1 MSAPDPMQAPAIR
14 WGILGAGGIAAKFA
28 DAVRDYTQS
37 QVVAAA
43 SASSIERARDFV
55 AAHDAGEAYQS
66 YEQLVAR
73 DDIDAVYVATT
84 HNNHHEPAITAI
96 EAGKHVLVEKA
107 FAQNSSQAE
116 AILAA
121 AQKAGVFVM
130 EAMWTRHL
138 PHMYELRRLIADGE
152 IGEITAVMADHGQ
165 QLTHVPRMYRA
176 DLAGGSLL
184 DLGVYP
190 LAFAHNILGMP
201 TSISAVGQLTEAGVD
216 NQVAMIL
223 DYPTAQASL
232 HTSMV
237 GKSAN
242 IAQVVGTTGRVHID
256 GWFYTPT
263 SMQVVRDDVVVRE
276 FDGRVDNGF
285 QFQAA
290 EVARCIAEGLT
301 QSPVMSWQDTRD
313 VMQLLDGVRE
323 RIGVVY
329 PNEK

>member
-28 DAVRDYTQS
+28 DAVKDFTQS
-37 QVVAAA
+37 TVVAAA
-43 SASSIERARDFV
+43 SASSFERAQQFV
-55 AAHDAGEAYQS
+55 ADHDAGEAYGS
-66 YEQLVAR
+66 YADLVAR

-84 HNNHHEPAITAI
+84 HNNHHEPAILAI
-96 EAGKHVLVEKA
+96 EAGKNVLVEKA
-107 FAQNSSQAE
+107 FAQNSQQAE
-116 AILAA
+116 AILSAA
-121 AQKAGVFVM
+121 EKAGVFVM

-138 PHMYELRRLIADGE
+138 PHIYELRNLIEAGE
-152 IGEITAVMADHGQ
+152 IGAVTAVISDHGQ
-165 QLTHVPRMYRA
+165 ALTHVPRMYRA

-190 LAFAHNILGMP
+190 LAFAHDILGYP
-201 TSISAVGQLTEAGVD
+201 AAVTSVGQLTDGGVD

-237 GKSAN
+237 SKSAN
-242 IAQVVGTTGRVHID
+242 TAQVIGTTGRVEID

-263 SMQVVRDDVVVRE
+263 TLRVVRDDVAVRE

-290 EVARCIAEGLT
+290 EVARCIDAGLT
-301 QSPVMSWQDTRD
+301 ESPIMTWQDTRD
-313 VMQLLDGVRE
+313 VMRLLDEVRAQ
-323 RIGVVY
+323 IGLVY
-329 PNEK
+329 PNER